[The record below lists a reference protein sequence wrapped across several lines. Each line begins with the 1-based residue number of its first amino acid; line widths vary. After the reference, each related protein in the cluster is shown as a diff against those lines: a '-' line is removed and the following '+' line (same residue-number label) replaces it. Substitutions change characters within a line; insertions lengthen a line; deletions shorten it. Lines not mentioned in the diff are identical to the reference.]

1 MEVRRA
7 SVPCSRSPS
16 SPPPAPPPECMR
28 SASLPTWPTTRPRRR
43 MLSEFLTAWSHGR
56 APTGHDSFD
65 TARDNIERHQECEE
79 EDTRDRTDVGDQDGD
94 DADRGPDVSP
104 LRSTLLAAT
113 PHAAEGLV
121 DQTGP
126 RILED
131 PEGIAAR
138 ILEDVTGSRRNL
150 DGSTLRLPTAGPQVL
165 RRRLQIL
172 HFEQGQA
179 RGSGTVVREEV
190 LRPFRESES
199 SNVRP
204 ELVVIPKDGRTEDL
218 GVVFQIAFEIRG
230 SDVEV
235 SEPTEWRSHGRRN
248 AFLGIIT
255 LGRATKHEIEQQGM
269 GARGPTDGT
278 TEGRDHRG
286 RERGHG
292 LEQRAYAGRL

>member
-1 MEVRRA
+1 KACVRQDTRQSKGTGVTRQALERIRA
-7 SVPCSRSPS
+7 S
-16 SPPPAPPPECMR
+16 E
-28 SASLPTWPTTRPRRR
+28 
-43 MLSEFLTAWSHGR
+43 
-56 APTGHDSFD
+56 TGH
-65 TARDNIERHQECEE
+65 
-79 EDTRDRTDVGDQDGD
+79 
-94 DADRGPDVSP
+94 
-104 LRSTLLAAT
+104 L
-113 PHAAEGLV
+113 
-121 DQTGP
+121 
-126 RILED
+126 
-131 PEGIAAR
+131 
-138 ILEDVTGSRRNL
+138 
-150 DGSTLRLPTAGPQVL
+150 
-165 RRRLQIL
+165 
-172 HFEQGQA
+172 
-179 RGSGTVVREEV
+179 
-190 LRPFRESES
+190 
-199 SNVRP
+199 RP